1 MKRIGGAL
9 AIAATIGAV
18 ALPHGTAFADLYVGP
33 TPIVTVDQCVVVSSP
48 KVTIT
53 TSGFPEGVDLKLVI
67 VSSSGTS
74 TTSTIPANT
83 AAPVPTPAA
92 GSYQLTVTDAAGDHA
107 STGFDVGT
115 CTTSSTAVVS
125 PPVVE
130 PAVAAPSPTA
140 TSVPAATVRIG
151 TSTNDLPT
159 TGLNAE
165 LLVRFG
171 AIAVLSGIG
180 MAFVSRRRRRNLST
194 TAH

>member
-92 GSYQLTVTDAAGDHA
+92 GSYQLTVTDGAGDHA
-107 STGFDVGT
+107 
-115 CTTSSTAVVS
+115 VS
-125 PPVVE
+125 Y
-130 PAVAAPSPTA
+130 THL
-140 TSVPAATVRIG
+140 T
-151 TSTNDLPT
+151 LPT
-159 TGLNAE
+159 KRI
-165 LLVRFG
+165 V
-171 AIAVLSGIG
+171 
-180 MAFVSRRRRRNLST
+180 
-194 TAH
+194 